1 MSVGVAIIGSGIF
14 AREEHLPGVQAAK
27 EFDLKA
33 IYSRSLNSAQNL
45 AAGVSGVDLYSEDSG
60 PGKSYA
66 DLLSRQDIAAVII
79 ALPILVQPEFIRQAL
94 AAGKHVLSEKPIAK
108 DLATAQDLIAWYEA
122 NVDRTKVLWA
132 VAENFRYVSKYV
144 RAAEEVR
151 KLGGVKNFRVNVRN
165 LIKTDSK
172 YYKTEWRQ
180 TPAYQ
185 GGFVL
190 DGGVHMVAGLRLI
203 LGSTDPL
210 ATLSAQS
217 CLQQQHLAPVDTVDA
232 VVKTRSGATGVVSI
246 SYGSTLTDSTF
257 EFTCDGGVVTLNGD
271 RVTVNGTGYEVPF
284 EGRCVN
290 KEIGEFGASI
300 VGGTGIATALRPE
313 EALADLEVMEGMFT
327 SSSEDGE
334 KKRLQL
340 QI

>member
-1 MSVGVAIIGSGIF
+1 
-14 AREEHLPGVQAAK
+14 
-27 EFDLKA
+27 
-33 IYSRSLNSAQNL
+33 
-45 AAGVSGVDLYSEDSG
+45 
-60 PGKSYA
+60 
-66 DLLSRQDIAAVII
+66 
-79 ALPILVQPEFIRQAL
+79 
-94 AAGKHVLSEKPIAK
+94 
-108 DLATAQDLIAWYEA
+108 
-122 NVDRTKVLWA
+122 
-132 VAENFRYVSKYV
+132 
-144 RAAEEVR
+144 
-151 KLGGVKNFRVNVRN
+151 
-165 LIKTDSK
+165 
-172 YYKTEWRQ
+172 
-180 TPAYQ
+180 
-185 GGFVL
+185 
-190 DGGVHMVAGLRLI
+190 MVAGLRLI
-203 LGSTDPL
+203 LGSTDAL
-210 ATLSAQS
+210 ATVSAQS

-300 VGGTGIATALRPE
+300 VGGTGIAAALRPE

-340 QI
+340 QIKTSP